1 MIRGTTPNDLKLRY
15 AIMYYSSGL
24 LRRMITT
31 MNVKFE
37 SIIEEGA

>member
-1 MIRGTTPNDLKLRY
+1 MISSSA